1 MQIIDGY
8 CNEPNIFADDIGE
21 YNTAIWGTRDCVLPA
36 GERLG
41 YELVSNNEI
50 KIKDGV
56 FSTQGRRG
64 VIKKGATES
73 CIIENGTQAE
83 NRNDLIVIEYAKD
96 SSTLVESHTLK
107 VIKGTPGEAA
117 TDPDVVTGDIQ
128 AGDVLHQMPLYR
140 VKLEGL
146 NVVAVERL
154 FSVGNNAIGKEFD
167 PDKDYE
173 IGDLTLQYNKA
184 WKFKV
189 KHLAGAWDESQM
201 EETDVLT
208 ELAAQNK
215 NFGELTGNLPFA
227 FGIDKNGNYGY
238 IKAGADTVT
247 PFKTG
252 DVNAVHGFCWN
263 QNDSENTYTVGLLS
277 LSTNEAFKVASNSI
291 VFLKNISKAT
301 LKLHAKLCGAGSY
314 WTAYLDYALNSNWKN
329 IASNYNGNGL
339 SSGTYWTVS
348 KDISIPLTNIKA
360 GDKIA
365 FRSRTNKTS
374 CRLISMTCVL
384 DQS

>member
-41 YELVSNNEI
+41 YELISNNEI

-64 VIKKGATES
+64 VIKKGTAES

-208 ELAAQNK
+208 ELAEQNK
-215 NFGELTGNLPFA
+215 NF
-227 FGIDKNGNYGY
+227 
-238 IKAGADTVT
+238 
-247 PFKTG
+247 
-252 DVNAVHGFCWN
+252 
-263 QNDSENTYTVGLLS
+263 
-277 LSTNEAFKVASNSI
+277 
-291 VFLKNISKAT
+291 
-301 LKLHAKLCGAGSY
+301 AKLNEKMDADKSPQNSYTPHSRYIENKGSY
-314 WTAYLDYALNSNWKN
+314 CFPHTLHHALDHNRYTIKRFGNSNHTK
-329 IASNYNGNGL
+329 Y
-339 SSGTYWTVS
+339 
-348 KDISIPLTNIKA
+348 
-360 GDKIA
+360 
-365 FRSRTNKTS
+365 RTSQTDNL
-374 CRLISMTCVL
+374 RI
-384 DQS
+384 

>member
-215 NFGELTGNLPFA
+215 NFAELNEKMQNEKLIVKDFVSSNTSISGN
-227 FGIDKNGNYGY
+227 NE
-238 IKAGADTVT
+238 VT
-247 PFKTG
+247 
-252 DVNAVHGFCWN
+252 
-263 QNDSENTYTVGLLS
+263 
-277 LSTNEAFKVASNSI
+277 
-291 VFLKNISKAT
+291 
-301 LKLHAKLCGAGSY
+301 
-314 WTAYLDYALNSNWKN
+314 
-329 IASNYNGNGL
+329 
-339 SSGTYWTVS
+339 
-348 KDISIPLTNIKA
+348 
-360 GDKIA
+360 IA
-365 FRSRTNKTS
+365 FPSDF
-374 CRLISMTCVL
+374 IP
-384 DQS
+384 DG

>member
-41 YELVSNNEI
+41 YELISNNEI

-64 VIKKGATES
+64 VIKKGTAES

-208 ELAAQNK
+208 ELAEQNK
-215 NFGELTGNLPFA
+215 NFGGVS
-227 FGIDKNGNYGY
+227 FGIDGDGNYGY
-238 IKAGADTVT
+238 YGADGSLVPFKKGECQLVSIGTIGGNGSFSVPTKYQSNGIIAIPTTVT
-247 PFKTG
+247 ITTNSYGNCRLTQTFNGTSPAWSYNKDTG
-252 DVNAVHGFCWN
+252 VVTTANSYWVIC
-263 QNDSENTYTVGLLS
+263 NDSG
-277 LSTNEAFKVASNSI
+277 SI
-291 VFLKNISKAT
+291 IY
-301 LKLHAKLCGAGSY
+301 GG
-314 WTAYLDYALNSNWKN
+314 
-329 IASNYNGNGL
+329 IA
-339 SSGTYWTVS
+339 WTVYAVIV
-348 KDISIPLTNIKA
+348 K
-360 GDKIA
+360 
-365 FRSRTNKTS
+365 
-374 CRLISMTCVL
+374 
-384 DQS
+384 

>member
-107 VIKGTPGEAA
+107 VIKGTPGEVA

-184 WKFKV
+184 WKFKA

-215 NFGELTGNLPFA
+215 NFAELNENFGGLTFA
-227 FGIDKNGNYGY
+227 QNASGAWGY
-238 IKAGADTVT
+238 KVGGAGSVI
-247 PFKTG
+247 PFKSLDIVYVGAITSSGSINVTSKCPNYKKMTAGDFLLDYQSMAVRLWDGKIGGSTINVSKYYDPSTG
-252 DVNAVHGFCWN
+252 V
-263 QNDSENTYTVGLLS
+263 LS
-277 LSTNEAFKVASNSI
+277 LSNLSASSSSSYVRCTVYVYAKVS
-291 VFLKNISKAT
+291 
-301 LKLHAKLCGAGSY
+301 
-314 WTAYLDYALNSNWKN
+314 
-329 IASNYNGNGL
+329 
-339 SSGTYWTVS
+339 
-348 KDISIPLTNIKA
+348 
-360 GDKIA
+360 
-365 FRSRTNKTS
+365 
-374 CRLISMTCVL
+374 
-384 DQS
+384 

>member
-41 YELVSNNEI
+41 YELISNNEI

-64 VIKKGATES
+64 VIKKGTAES

-208 ELAAQNK
+208 ELAEQNK
-215 NFGELTGNLPFA
+215 NFAELNENFGGLVFGQDESGAWGYKVGGADPVIPFGGSLKPLVLKASQSYTADQSGYVLA
-227 FGIDKNGNYGY
+227 FGAAANGNGSNLCSVTIKKNGN
-238 IKAGADTVT
+238 AVT
-247 PFKTG
+247 PKFATANSLKLGAAWIPVDKG
-252 DVNAVHGFCWN
+252 DVI
-263 QNDSENTYTVGLLS
+263 
-277 LSTNEAFKVASNSI
+277 SI
-291 VFLKNISKAT
+291 IPKGV
-301 LKLHAKLCGAGSY
+301 
-314 WTAYLDYALNSNWKN
+314 NSNYQ
-329 IASNYNGNGL
+329 ASM
-339 SSGTYWTVS
+339 
-348 KDISIPLTNIKA
+348 ICFI
-360 GDKIA
+360 
-365 FRSRTNKTS
+365 
-374 CRLISMTCVL
+374 
-384 DQS
+384 

>member
-36 GERLG
+36 GEQLG
-41 YELVSNNEI
+41 YELISNNEI

-64 VIKKGATES
+64 VIKKGAAES

-96 SSTLVESHTLK
+96 SSTLIESHTLK
-107 VIKGTPGEAA
+107 VIKGTPGEIA

-208 ELAAQNK
+208 ELAEQNK
-215 NFGELTGNLPFA
+215 NFAKLNEKLFP
-227 FGIDKNGNYGY
+227 DYK
-238 IKAGADTVT
+238 KVE
-247 PFKTG
+247 
-252 DVNAVHGFCWN
+252 AVLASVP
-263 QNDSENTYTVGLLS
+263 DSATYTVTEDAYYYIYAVGTANAVTSLAGVAIDGCEVVSLLCNPAYNRSTGL
-277 LSTNEAFKVASNSI
+277 FPIKKGSI
-291 VFLKNISKAT
+291 VTCTSQ
-301 LKLHAKLCGAGSY
+301 
-314 WTAYLDYALNSNWKN
+314 TANTARF
-329 IASNYNGNGL
+329 
-339 SSGTYWTVS
+339 
-348 KDISIPLTNIKA
+348 SIEKIPFTNV
-360 GDKIA
+360 
-365 FRSRTNKTS
+365 T
-374 CRLISMTCVL
+374 
-384 DQS
+384 

>member
-64 VIKKGATES
+64 VIKKGTTES

-208 ELAAQNK
+208 ELAEQNK
-215 NFGELTGNLPFA
+215 NFAELNEKIIGISGEV
-227 FGIDKNGNYGY
+227 KYGY
-238 IKAGADTVT
+238 ISIPTISYTAYGLKDITASFDVEFEKAPSMVFLFTNS
-247 PFKTG
+247 KTSVMPVCCFDITASTLG
-252 DVNAVHGFCWN
+252 VRLFQTRAE
-263 QNDSENTYTVGLLS
+263 STTTSANTY
-277 LSTNEAFKVASNSI
+277 I
-291 VFLKNISKAT
+291 R
-301 LKLHAKLCGAGSY
+301 Y
-314 WTAYLDYALNSNWKN
+314 
-329 IASNYNGNGL
+329 IAIFN
-339 SSGTYWTVS
+339 
-348 KDISIPLTNIKA
+348 
-360 GDKIA
+360 
-365 FRSRTNKTS
+365 
-374 CRLISMTCVL
+374 
-384 DQS
+384 

>member
-64 VIKKGATES
+64 VIKKGTTES

-107 VIKGTPGEAA
+107 VIKGTPGETA

-167 PDKDYE
+167 PDKDYD

-208 ELAAQNK
+208 ELVAQNK
-215 NFGELTGNLPFA
+215 NFEALTEKLPSP
-227 FGIDKNGNYGY
+227 ILL
-238 IKAGADTVT
+238 
-247 PFKTG
+247 
-252 DVNAVHGFCWN
+252 W
-263 QNDSENTYTVGLLS
+263 EN
-277 LSTNEAFKVASNSI
+277 SNSSQSMAVNTVI
-291 VFLKNISKAT
+291 E
-301 LKLHAKLCGAGSY
+301 
-314 WTAYLDYALNSNWKN
+314 
-329 IASNYNGNGL
+329 L
-339 SSGTYWTVS
+339 SSDEYEWLE
-348 KDISIPLTNIKA
+348 IYYKA
-360 GDKIA
+360 ATTSNSFCCQKCKKGDNVNLLVNT
-365 FRSRTNKTS
+365 FPGSDSGYGSRTLTYVDDTHYKSGTS
-374 CRLISMTCVL
+374 WMSMRSAGNTANAPAYGIPVKIYGIK
-384 DQS
+384 

>member
-215 NFGELTGNLPFA
+215 NFEALNEKLEV
-227 FGIDKNGNYGY
+227 DK
-238 IKAGADTVT
+238 IIMDTVLVT
-247 PFKTG
+247 F
-252 DVNAVHGFCWN
+252 VNGVGTV
-263 QNDSENTYTVGLLS
+263 TYDG
-277 LSTNEAFKVASNSI
+277 KGY
-291 VFLKNISKAT
+291 SKAICVANFMADAAYPSGYHNQLGVIAANGKINFYT
-301 LKLHAKLCGAGSY
+301 HSTSNGKTYVAYILGLKK
-314 WTAYLDYALNSNWKN
+314 
-329 IASNYNGNGL
+329 
-339 SSGTYWTVS
+339 
-348 KDISIPLTNIKA
+348 
-360 GDKIA
+360 
-365 FRSRTNKTS
+365 
-374 CRLISMTCVL
+374 
-384 DQS
+384 

>member
-36 GERLG
+36 GEQLG
-41 YELVSNNEI
+41 YELISNNEI

-64 VIKKGATES
+64 VIKKGAAES

-96 SSTLVESHTLK
+96 SSTLIESHTLK
-107 VIKGTPGEAA
+107 VIKGTPGEIA

-215 NFGELTGNLPFA
+215 NFGALTENLTW
-227 FGIDKNGNYGY
+227 KL
-238 IKAGADTVT
+238 AGKVTGKKEILIPASAKEIYVEVGFDTV
-247 PFKTG
+247 KLG
-252 DVNAVHGFCWN
+252 
-263 QNDSENTYTVGLLS
+263 TVMIPVILLS
-277 LSTNEAFKVASNSI
+277 EKDIKYNLYELYFNGRQYVRSI
-291 VFLKNISKAT
+291 V
-301 LKLHAKLCGAGSY
+301 
-314 WTAYLDYALNSNWKN
+314 
-329 IASNYNGNGL
+329 
-339 SSGTYWTVS
+339 VS
-348 KDISIPLTNIKA
+348 KLRVII
-360 GDKIA
+360 GEC
-365 FRSRTNKTS
+365 KTDDNDVS
-374 CRLISMTCVL
+374 SSTVTTMYYR
-384 DQS
+384 

>member
-41 YELVSNNEI
+41 YELVSINEI

-64 VIKKGATES
+64 VIKKGTTES

-107 VIKGTPGEAA
+107 VIKGTPGETA

-208 ELAAQNK
+208 ELAEQNK
-215 NFGELTGNLPFA
+215 NFEALIEKMQNEKLIVKDFVSSNTSISGNNEVTIA
-227 FGIDKNGNYGY
+227 FPSDFIPDGY
-238 IKAGADTVT
+238 KIIG
-247 PFKTG
+247 
-252 DVNAVHGFCWN
+252 
-263 QNDSENTYTVGLLS
+263 S
-277 LSTNEAFKVASNSI
+277 
-291 VFLKNISKAT
+291 NISGTGSTSCLVRAVTGQGIAVRNFSAAT
-301 LKLHAKLCGAGSY
+301 AIAK
-314 WTAYLDYALNSNWKN
+314 
-329 IASNYNGNGL
+329 
-339 SSGTYWTVS
+339 
-348 KDISIPLTNIKA
+348 ISIICT
-360 GDKIA
+360 
-365 FRSRTNKTS
+365 FMY
-374 CRLISMTCVL
+374 IS
-384 DQS
+384 Q

>member
-128 AGDVLHQMPLYR
+128 AGDILHQMPLYR

-215 NFGELTGNLPFA
+215 NFEALTENLGKNTFGDKVTLVKDQNYICPF
-227 FGIDKNGNYGY
+227 DGY
-238 IKAGADTVT
+238 FHVVCGYQEKSR
-247 PFKTG
+247 
-252 DVNAVHGFCWN
+252 AVGFI
-263 QNDSENTYTVGLLS
+263 NDINLVALS
-277 LSTNEAFKVASNSI
+277 STNSSSVVINNSMASI
-291 VFLKNISKAT
+291 IFVR
-301 LKLHAKLCGAGSY
+301 AGMTIKY
-314 WTAYLDYALNSNWKN
+314 T
-329 IASNYNGNGL
+329 
-339 SSGTYWTVS
+339 GTNAQGYF
-348 KDISIPLTNIKA
+348 IPLI
-360 GDKIA
+360 
-365 FRSRTNKTS
+365 
-374 CRLISMTCVL
+374 
-384 DQS
+384 

>member
-64 VIKKGATES
+64 VIKKGTTDS

-215 NFGELTGNLPFA
+215 NFAELAEKITIPLTPVSQVTGYFAQLYKQGNHIFGNGRIAGMTSLPKVESVSSFDNWTGNLVAAATTGLRRIFSTS
-227 FGIDKNGNYGY
+227 GN
-238 IKAGADTVT
+238 
-247 PFKTG
+247 PFKLENNIYHIIGCGTRSTYNGTTG
-252 DVNAVHGFCWN
+252 AIVTNSSVVAAMFDG
-263 QNDSENTYTVGLLS
+263 EYTHILLQYDAIPS
-277 LSTNEAFKVASNSI
+277 ASGSTQSG
-291 VFLKNISKAT
+291 VFLINT
-301 LKLHAKLCGAGSY
+301 M
-314 WTAYLDYALNSNWKN
+314 
-329 IASNYNGNGL
+329 
-339 SSGTYWTVS
+339 V
-348 KDISIPLTNIKA
+348 
-360 GDKIA
+360 
-365 FRSRTNKTS
+365 
-374 CRLISMTCVL
+374 
-384 DQS
+384 

>member
-41 YELVSNNEI
+41 YELISNNEI

-64 VIKKGATES
+64 VIKKGTAES

-208 ELAAQNK
+208 ELAEQNK
-215 NFGELTGNLPFA
+215 NFAKLNEKLFP
-227 FGIDKNGNYGY
+227 DYK
-238 IKAGADTVT
+238 KVE
-247 PFKTG
+247 
-252 DVNAVHGFCWN
+252 AVLASVP
-263 QNDSENTYTVGLLS
+263 DSATYTVTEDAYYYIYAVGTANAVTSLAGVAIDGCEVVSLLCNPAYNRSTGL
-277 LSTNEAFKVASNSI
+277 FPIKKGSI
-291 VFLKNISKAT
+291 VTCTSQ
-301 LKLHAKLCGAGSY
+301 
-314 WTAYLDYALNSNWKN
+314 TANTARF
-329 IASNYNGNGL
+329 
-339 SSGTYWTVS
+339 
-348 KDISIPLTNIKA
+348 SIEKIPFTNV
-360 GDKIA
+360 
-365 FRSRTNKTS
+365 T
-374 CRLISMTCVL
+374 
-384 DQS
+384 

>member
-41 YELVSNNEI
+41 YELISNNEI

-64 VIKKGATES
+64 VIKKGTIES

-107 VIKGTPGEAA
+107 VIKGTPGEVA

-215 NFGELTGNLPFA
+215 NFVKLDEKLEV
-227 FGIDKNGNYGY
+227 DKIIMNKVLVSFVNGVG
-238 IKAGADTVT
+238 TVT
-247 PFKTG
+247 Y
-252 DVNAVHGFCWN
+252 
-263 QNDSENTYTVGLLS
+263 NDKGY
-277 LSTNEAFKVASNSI
+277 
-291 VFLKNISKAT
+291 SKAICT
-301 LKLHAKLCGAGSY
+301 ANFMADAAYPSGYYTQLGVIAANGIINFYTNSTSNGKLY
-314 WTAYLDYALNSNWKN
+314 VAYIL
-329 IASNYNGNGL
+329 GL
-339 SSGTYWTVS
+339 
-348 KDISIPLTNIKA
+348 IK
-360 GDKIA
+360 
-365 FRSRTNKTS
+365 
-374 CRLISMTCVL
+374 
-384 DQS
+384 

>member
-64 VIKKGATES
+64 VIKKGTTES

-107 VIKGTPGEAA
+107 VIKGTPGETA

-208 ELAAQNK
+208 ELAEQNK
-215 NFGELTGNLPFA
+215 NFAELSEEMQNIS
-227 FGIDKNGNYGY
+227 FGFSTNS
-238 IKAGADTVT
+238 IKTISSRT
-247 PFKTG
+247 
-252 DVNAVHGFCWN
+252 
-263 QNDSENTYTVGLLS
+263 ETYTAVQDCWCVGRIKGGSADPCGIILDDVLLFN
-277 LSTNEAFKVASNSI
+277 LD
-291 VFLKNISKAT
+291 AT
-301 LKLHAKLCGAGSY
+301 SY
-314 WTAYLDYALNSNWKN
+314 
-329 IASNYNGNGL
+329 
-339 SSGTYWTVS
+339 VPVV
-348 KDISIPLTNIKA
+348 IPIKK
-360 GDKIA
+360 GK
-365 FRSRTNKTS
+365 KYP
-374 CRLISMTCVL
+374 
-384 DQS
+384 

>member
-41 YELVSNNEI
+41 YELISNNEI

-64 VIKKGATES
+64 VIKKGTIES

-107 VIKGTPGEAA
+107 VIKGTPGEVA

-215 NFGELTGNLPFA
+215 NFSKLNEKIESTDITQERLVGKFNGKNVYEKVIDRYINIPVSSNFQTFNIPHGIENFESIISINMMADGYTIPFFRDDGYLTT
-227 FGIDKNGNYGY
+227 Y
-238 IKAGADTVT
+238 IFLVNNTNIVLYNR
-247 PFKTG
+247 TG
-252 DVNAVHGFCWN
+252 DWRNNFRI
-263 QNDSENTYTVGLLS
+263 TLRYT
-277 LSTNEAFKVASNSI
+277 K
-291 VFLKNISKAT
+291 SK
-301 LKLHAKLCGAGSY
+301 
-314 WTAYLDYALNSNWKN
+314 
-329 IASNYNGNGL
+329 
-339 SSGTYWTVS
+339 
-348 KDISIPLTNIKA
+348 
-360 GDKIA
+360 
-365 FRSRTNKTS
+365 
-374 CRLISMTCVL
+374 
-384 DQS
+384 